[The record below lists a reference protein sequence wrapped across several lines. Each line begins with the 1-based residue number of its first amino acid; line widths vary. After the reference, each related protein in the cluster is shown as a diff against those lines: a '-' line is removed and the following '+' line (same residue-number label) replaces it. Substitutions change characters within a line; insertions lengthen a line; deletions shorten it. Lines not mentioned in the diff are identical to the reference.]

1 MRLAV
6 LVSGRGSNLK
16 AVLEARARGEIA
28 ADICTVVSNLAEAP
42 ALAHAAA
49 FGVPSRVIPHR
60 EFSTRESFDDAL
72 VSHLRESRADV
83 VLLAGFMRRLSSV
96 FCSAFPRTINVHPS
110 LLPAFPGAHAVR
122 DALTYGAKVTGVTV
136 HFVELALD
144 AGPIIAQ
151 EAVTIVAGDDETALH
166 ARLQTVEHRLVPQA
180 VAAVCAGKTSVHGRH
195 VVMM

>member
-16 AVLEARARGEIA
+16 AVLDARARGEIQ
-28 ADICTVVSNLAEAP
+28 ADICTVVSNVADAP

-49 FGVPSRVIPHR
+49 AGVPARVIAHR
-60 EFSTRESFDDAL
+60 DFASREAFDEAL
-72 VSHLRESRADV
+72 VAHLREMRADV
-83 VLLAGFMRRLSSV
+83 VLLAGFMRMLTSV
-96 FCSAFPRTINVHPS
+96 FCSAFPKTINVHPS

-122 DALTYGAKVTGVTV
+122 DALAYGAKVTGVTV

-151 EAVTIVAGDDETALH
+151 EAVAIARDDDEAALH
-166 ARLQTVEHRLVPQA
+166 ARLQLVEHRLVPQA
-180 VAAVCAGKTSVHGRH
+180 VAAVCAGKARLEGRH
-195 VVMM
+195 VVIA